1 MQVELVLLVLSLL
14 FFASIFTDKIGYK
27 FGVPALL
34 LFLAVGMLFGPDGI
48 GRLFNEDGMGYML
61 SVGSAQAIG
70 TVALCIILF
79 SGGMDTKLSEIR
91 PVMAPGLTLATI
103 GVLLTA
109 LITGVIIYYI
119 FGWLNAVASVSIWV
133 ALLMASTMSSTDSAS
148 VFSILRTNGVGLK
161 HSLRPLLE
169 LESGANDPMAYVL
182 TTTLI
187 GVVTA
192 SAADISILEIVQTII
207 VQLVMGAV
215 MGFLF
220 GKGIVELMR
229 KVQLSNESLYPIMVL
244 TACIFIFSIT
254 YYLKGNTYLAVY
266 IGGLVIGN
274 SKFTRKRQ
282 TRSFFDGLTWLS
294 QLIMFLVLGLMVHP
308 SELIKGEVLIPCL
321 VISVVMIFISRPIS
335 VFLCM
340 LPFRQYTRRDK
351 AMLSWVGLK
360 GAVPIIFA
368 ILCKAGDVAHA
379 DLIFNIVFLCTL
391 VSLIVQGTSLSA
403 MARKLGLAMPP
414 VQLKKLVHF
423 DIDLPEEIESSATE
437 MEVDATM
444 LTKGNMLK
452 DLSIPSRTLVIMV
465 RRGEDFFVPTG
476 QSELEVGDQLLVITD
491 NDAALAAQYRE
502 AEEQEENNHWGFRLI
517 NDTKDFLK
525 ERWHQITHPK
535 KKHPS
540 PPQSPTPQSSTSQ
553 NPTPKP
559 AHKTNDPQST
569 APQP

>member
-161 HSLRPLLE
+161 HNLRPLLE

-340 LPFRQYTRRDK
+340 LPFRQYTHRDK

-437 MEVDATM
+437 MEVDAPM
-444 LTKGNMLK
+444 LTRGNMLK

-540 PPQSPTPQSSTSQ
+540 ATTNTTPQSPTPQT
-553 NPTPKP
+553 PTPKP
-559 AHKTNDPQST
+559 AHKTNDTQSK
-569 APQP
+569 P